1 MKKTDYHNH
10 TSLCR
15 HARGMPWDYVKRAVE
30 LGYEEIGISD
40 HGPLL
45 DDFFIRM
52 TMKEYEE
59 VYLPALEKALAEF
72 KDQIKIYRG
81 LEIEYLPNQVRHYEK
96 LLEDLDYLILGQH
109 FLISHG
115 KLIDVYGSLDED
127 HLDAYGESVD
137 QALES
142 GYFRILAHPDIFLFN
157 NQHWNE
163 KTETVARRIIETAV
177 RTETFLEINAN
188 GFRRKKILN
197 QDGEAVLPYPR
208 KEFWNLVREYPGAK
222 ILIGEDNHSPEYMG
236 DRAVRHALRFA
247 EELNLKVRER
257 LFDV

>member
-59 VYLPALEKALAEF
+59 VYLPSLEKALAEF

-81 LEIEYLPNQVRHYEK
+81 L
-96 LLEDLDYLILGQH
+96 
-109 FLISHG
+109 
-115 KLIDVYGSLDED
+115 
-127 HLDAYGESVD
+127 
-137 QALES
+137 
-142 GYFRILAHPDIFLFN
+142 
-157 NQHWNE
+157 
-163 KTETVARRIIETAV
+163 
-177 RTETFLEINAN
+177 
-188 GFRRKKILN
+188 
-197 QDGEAVLPYPR
+197 
-208 KEFWNLVREYPGAK
+208 
-222 ILIGEDNHSPEYMG
+222 
-236 DRAVRHALRFA
+236 
-247 EELNLKVRER
+247 
-257 LFDV
+257 

>member
-1 MKKTDYHNH
+1 MTMKKTDYHNH

-81 LEIEYLPNQVRHYEK
+81 LEIESLPNQVRHYEK

-127 HLDAYGESVD
+127 HLDAYGKVSTRPWKAVI
-137 QALES
+137 S
-142 GYFRILAHPDIFLFN
+142 GFLPIRLFLLN

-163 KTETVARRIIETAV
+163 TETVPGASSDRGQNRNLP
-177 RTETFLEINAN
+177 RNQCQWFQ
-188 GFRRKKILN
+188 KILN
-197 QDGEAVLPYPR
+197 QDGEAVLPIPE
-208 KEFWNLVREYPGAK
+208 KILESSPGISGAK
-222 ILIGEDNHSPEYMG
+222 IPIAKTTIPEYMG
-236 DRAVRHALRFA
+236 TGR
-247 EELNLKVRER
+247 
-257 LFDV
+257 